1 MMDKKEL
8 YKKVEDLD
16 LFCLGIRKYVAL
28 SEVMY
33 LIKQLDEPQKVVIP
47 QYVADWIEY
56 CKRNSFTLF
65 GCFDPVNM
73 FESLVGED
81 FEGDARKCIRWCRK
95 ESSTFALAWLNGYKI
110 EQYKKYLVQLRGVK
124 CATGV
129 LKCISNRVWYMGDD
143 IEYENIKVYHT
154 KEELEA
160 GGFGEVFDNPMFEV
174 VEEENE

>member
-1 MMDKKEL
+1 MDN
-8 YKKVEDLD
+8 KV
-16 LFCLGIRKYVAL
+16 A
-28 SEVMY
+28 
-33 LIKQLDEPQKVVIP
+33 VVPDYI
-47 QYVADWIEY
+47 AEWIEY

-110 EQYKKYLVQLRGVK
+110 EENKKYLVK
-124 CATGV
+124 CKNV
-129 LKCISNRVWYMGDD
+129 MKDSSFLKYDSIVGRWYFGMKSGS
-143 IEYENIKVYHT
+143 IEIHLYHT

-160 GGFGEVFDNPMFEV
+160 GGFGGVFDNPMFEV
-174 VEEENE
+174 VEVEDDSKI

>member
-1 MMDKKEL
+1 MDKQEL

-47 QYVADWIEY
+47 QYVAEWIEY

-95 ESSTFALAWLNGYKI
+95 ESSTFARAWLDGYKI
-110 EQYKKYLVQLRGVK
+110 EKEKKYIVK
-124 CATGV
+124 VNNTMEASKY
-129 LKCISNRVWYMGDD
+129 LKYDKVVKKWYFGMTSGSDA
-143 IEYENIKVYHT
+143 VRLYHT
-154 KEELEA
+154 KEELIE
-160 GGFGEVFDNPMFEV
+160 GGFEWVFSCEGV
-174 VEEENE
+174 EVEEEEE